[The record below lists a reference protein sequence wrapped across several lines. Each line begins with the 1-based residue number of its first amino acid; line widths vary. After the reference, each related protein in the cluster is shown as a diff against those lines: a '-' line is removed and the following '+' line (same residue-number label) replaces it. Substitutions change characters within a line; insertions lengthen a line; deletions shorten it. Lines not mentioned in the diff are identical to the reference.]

1 MTRNGVAQSNA
12 AVTTGPDR
20 DWPADR
26 SGGCRDDGYASGDC
40 RPDEGARRQG
50 SVYEIDKH
58 VAVMCRVRPVSLRT
72 LASQR

>member
-1 MTRNGVAQSNA
+1 MTLNGVAQLNA
-12 AVTTGPDR
+12 GVTTGPDG

-50 SVYEIDKH
+50 SVCEIDKH
-58 VAVMCRVRPVSLRT
+58 VAVMRGGRRVSL
-72 LASQR
+72 